1 MEQAKSL
8 EKDKGNDLKQ
18 GKGLAVKDHKKV
30 SGPLQGRGPKLG

>member
-18 GKGLAVKDHKKV
+18 GKGLAVKDHT
-30 SGPLQGRGPKLG
+30 KLVIRNKDEGQN